1 MVYQSVLVMPG
12 TLLYPEYQA
21 YLGRTGRADERT
33 RTADLLI
40 TSELLYLLSY
50 VGLFAA
56 KYIAGFGPFTRLRL
70 TGLRAESSL

>member
-12 TLLYPEYQA
+12 TLLDPKYPA

-50 VGLFAA
+50 VGLYGVE
-56 KYIAGFGPFTRLRL
+56 YIARIWGFHVIWLTRIRD
-70 TGLRAESSL
+70 RSSL